1 MNFDELSL
9 ATGEPAG
16 ELRRWQTLG
25 LLPMEA
31 NASVDHR
38 PEDRIRLIQFA
49 RRRGFQ
55 PERIAAALREQ
66 PDLLNFFEELSERP
80 TGAKRT
86 LDEALAEAGVDRDVA
101 NKVLRA
107 AGLGEPAA
115 LYDDGIESL
124 RRMAIA
130 VQAGLPLDAVLQL
143 VRVYGD
149 ALGRVAEA
157 ENRTFHLHV
166 HEQFRAEGLR
176 GQALLDATHQVSQPL
191 LELIQPTI
199 AYFHQK
205 AWEQASLE
213 DMLLHLVEDVSAPT
227 EVRGQLFCTVMFIDL
242 VNFTP
247 LALAMGDAVAAEVV
261 DRFQNVV
268 RAWTDRSGGRIVKQI
283 GDAFMLVFNDAAD
296 AIRCGLGIQG
306 AVAEETEF
314 PGLHV
319 GAHCGQLLYREGDYL
334 GNTLRVAARVAGE
347 TAANQMLV
355 TAAVHE
361 TVKDVPDAELV
372 SLGARTLK
380 GVADPMEL
388 FEVRGV
394 GRT

>member
-1 MNFDELSL
+1 
-9 ATGEPAG
+9 
-16 ELRRWQTLG
+16 
-25 LLPMEA
+25 
-31 NASVDHR
+31 
-38 PEDRIRLIQFA
+38 
-49 RRRGFQ
+49 
-55 PERIAAALREQ
+55 
-66 PDLLNFFEELSERP
+66 
-80 TGAKRT
+80 
-86 LDEALAEAGVDRDVA
+86 
-101 NKVLRA
+101 
-107 AGLGEPAA
+107 
-115 LYDDGIESL
+115 
-124 RRMAIA
+124 
-130 VQAGLPLDAVLQL
+130 
-143 VRVYGD
+143 
-149 ALGRVAEA
+149 
-157 ENRTFHLHV
+157 
-166 HEQFRAEGLR
+166 
-176 GQALLDATHQVSQPL
+176 
-191 LELIQPTI
+191 
-199 AYFHQK
+199 
-205 AWEQASLE
+205 LE

-372 SLGARTLK
+372 SVGARTLK
-380 GVADPMEL
+380 GVADPMEV
-388 FEVRGV
+388 FEVRSV
-394 GRT
+394 GWT